1 MSSYTLNT
9 SRGAAAAQAAKQSA
23 AGKAQQARQRKQAA
37 ALISGL
43 VLLVAIVA
51 AMSLGKSVVSRPP
64 GPNSSNIQG
73 RVMYAAS
80 DNFSNLPY
88 TDRAA
93 YLNSWDQLSAD
104 DRRAAEA
111 RLTDDQRQTF
121 RENMRDARF
130 DGRVLAYFKLP
141 PGAARQAY
149 LKQMMGQ
156 FPRPSTQPTTQPTS
170 QPAGGPGGP
179 GGRGGAGG
187 RGGGPNG
194 SAAQRMRG
202 AQSGDAAMK
211 AMRTQFVADM
221 VASRVAAGGM
231 PFGGRGGR

>member
-1 MSSYTLNT
+1 MSTYTLNT
-9 SRGAAAAQAAKQSA
+9 SRGVAAAQAAKRSA
-23 AGKAQQARQRKQAA
+23 DDKAKQAKQRKQAA

-51 AMSLGKSVVSRPP
+51 AMSLGKSIVSRPP
-64 GPNSSNIQG
+64 GPNSGSVQA
-73 RVMYAAS
+73 RAMYAAS
-80 DNFSNLPY
+80 DNFANLPY
-88 TDRAA
+88 DARAA

-111 RLTDDQRQTF
+111 KLTEDQRDAF

-130 DGRVLAYFKLP
+130 DGRVIAYFKLP

-156 FPRPSTQPTTQPTS
+156 FPRPATQPTTQPTT
-170 QPAGGPGGP
+170 QQAAGGGG
-179 GGRGGAGG
+179 GGRGGGG
-187 RGGGPNG
+187 RGGPNG
-194 SAAQRMRG
+194 SAAARMRG

-211 AMRTQFVADM
+211 AMRTQMVADV
-221 VASRVAAGGM
+221 VAARVAAGGM
-231 PFGGRGGR
+231 PFGGGRGR

>member
-1 MSSYTLNT
+1 MSTYTLNT
-9 SRGAAAAQAAKQSA
+9 SSGVAAAQAAKQAA
-23 AGKAQQARQRKQAA
+23 AGKAKQANQRKQVA

-43 VLLVAIVA
+43 VLLAAIVA
-51 AMSLGKSVVSRPP
+51 AMSLGKSIVSRPP

-73 RVMYAAS
+73 RMTYAAT
-80 DNFSNLPY
+80 DNFANLPY

-111 RLTDDQRQTF
+111 RMTEDQRQTF

-156 FPRPSTQPTTQPTS
+156 FPRPSTQPTTQPTT
-170 QPAGGPGGP
+170 QPGGPGGP
-179 GGRGGAGG
+179 GGAGG

-211 AMRTQFVADM
+211 AMRTQMMADV